1 MKIKL
6 ELTVDYDEGH
16 TPYADLAGNLWS
28 ILSISHANGLF
39 TDDTEATVN
48 GYVYTIEEVKE

>member
-6 ELTVDYDEGH
+6 ELIVDYDEGD
-16 TPYADLAGNLWS
+16 TPYAELADNLS
-28 ILSISHANGLF
+28 FMIVRTYAEGLF
-39 TDDTEATVN
+39 SEGTEATVN

>member
-6 ELTVDYDEGH
+6 ELIVDYDEGD

-39 TDDTEATVN
+39 TDDTDATVN
-48 GYVYTIEEVKE
+48 GYVYTTERIKE